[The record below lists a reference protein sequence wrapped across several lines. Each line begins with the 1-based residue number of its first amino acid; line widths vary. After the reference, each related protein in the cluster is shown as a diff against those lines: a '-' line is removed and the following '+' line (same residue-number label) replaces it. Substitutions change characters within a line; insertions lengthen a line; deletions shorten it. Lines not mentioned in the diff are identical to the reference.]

1 MFNKTAN
8 SADLLAILRDH
19 LIVNYAKNNGF
30 DYILKGLN
38 G

>member
-8 SADLLAILRDH
+8 SADLLAIFRDH
-19 LIVNYAKNNGF
+19 LIVNYARKNGF
-30 DYILKGLN
+30 DFVVKGLN